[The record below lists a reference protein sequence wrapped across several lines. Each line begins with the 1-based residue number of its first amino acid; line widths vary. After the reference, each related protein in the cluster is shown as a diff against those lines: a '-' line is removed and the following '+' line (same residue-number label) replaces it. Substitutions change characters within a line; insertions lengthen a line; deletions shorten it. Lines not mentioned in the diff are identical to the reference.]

1 MIESIK
7 ASPLYPIANAKSIA
21 VFGASNNV
29 TSMGTGLLGSIMD
42 LGFEGEIFPIH
53 PSEDQVQNHRAY
65 RSVLDLPKVPD
76 LALIVL
82 PTRIV
87 SKRWKHAARKNQARD
102 RYISWI

>member
-7 ASPLYPIANAKSIA
+7 ASPLYPIANPKSI
-21 VFGASNNV
+21 VLFGASNNV
-29 TSMGTGLLGSIMD
+29 TSMGTGLLGSLLD
-42 LGFEGEIFPIH
+42 LGFEGEIYPIH
-53 PSEDQVQNHRAY
+53 PKEDRVQNLKVY

-87 SKRWKHAARKNQARD
+87 SETMDACGR
-102 RYISWI
+102 